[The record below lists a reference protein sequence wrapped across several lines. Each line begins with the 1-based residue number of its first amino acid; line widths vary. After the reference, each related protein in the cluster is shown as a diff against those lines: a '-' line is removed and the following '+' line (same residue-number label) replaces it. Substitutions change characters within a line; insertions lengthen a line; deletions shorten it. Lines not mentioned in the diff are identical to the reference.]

1 VISEDPKNGESAEQH
16 PSPTLPEVGTQAAI
30 DYFVAAKKALSMF
43 HFIIDTAMRVDHV
56 GHIAKVALDG
66 PVSPG
71 NPDLDITPEQ
81 LMKTDPSPKIKLL
94 RRMRQELLE
103 LFLASAVD
111 NFETYIVSIVREILR
126 KKPEILRTREQNLT
140 IEYVLQFTSIQELTN
155 EIIEGKINSLSYEG
169 FSALQAWCRKKQIP
183 LAVRE
188 NIRENVVELI
198 ATRNTIIHNRGRI
211 DDKYLRTVKNSKTR
225 KGEKREIAVGEYF
238 EAEEMLG
245 SIVIA
250 TDHAA
255 AAKYGLEAFPVP
267 HGQPFVDPLK

>member
-1 VISEDPKNGESAEQH
+1 MSEDPKNGESAEQH

-43 HFIIDTAMRVDHV
+43 HFIIDTAMLVDHV

-140 IEYVLQFTSIQELTN
+140 LEYVLQFTSIQELTN

-169 FSALQAWCRKKQIP
+169 FSAQQAWCRKKQIP

-198 ATRNTIIHNRGRI
+198 ATRNTIIHNRGR
-211 DDKYLRTVKNSKTR
+211 
-225 KGEKREIAVGEYF
+225 
-238 EAEEMLG
+238 
-245 SIVIA
+245 
-250 TDHAA
+250 
-255 AAKYGLEAFPVP
+255 
-267 HGQPFVDPLK
+267 